1 MCNCSLKFKFDN
13 LKLNKPYP
21 AWFFKNK
28 LLKNGKHNSETKKE
42 KGIKVMNNM
51 SKNAMLD

>member
-1 MCNCSLKFKFDN
+1 MCNCPLKFKFDN